1 MILSGFHKAKS
12 VILTLTVL
20 FSFSLNTQGQRLFE
34 IDSLQLSNANQN
46 FVYAQGC
53 KSIKDTLF
61 IALDTA
67 LSIIESQKLQIAA
80 QDSSKSKCDAKY
92 QLLQEDEAALKKA
105 VKKEKR
111 KRTANA
117 ILFYVSVGVNVALA
131 ALILFR

>member
-1 MILSGFHKAKS
+1 MIQSIFRRAKS
-12 VILTLTVL
+12 AILTLTVL
-20 FSFSLNTQGQRLFE
+20 LLFSLNTQAQRLFE
-34 IDSLQLSNANQN
+34 IDSVQLSRANQN
-46 FVYAQGC
+46 YVYARSC
-53 KSIKDTLF
+53 KEIKDTLF

-80 QDSSKSKCDAKY
+80 QDSAKAKCDEKY
-92 QLLQEDEAALKKA
+92 QLLQDDEVALKKQ

-117 ILFYVSVGVNVALA
+117 ILFYVSVGGNVALA

>member
-1 MILSGFHKAKS
+1 MLPTFLLI
-12 VILTLTVL
+12 VL
-20 FSFSLNTQGQRLFE
+20 FHSFAHSQESKLYQ
-34 IDSLQLSNANQN
+34 IDSVQLSRANQN
-46 FVYAQGC
+46 YVYARSC
-53 KSIKDTLF
+53 KEIKDTLF

-80 QDSSKSKCDAKY
+80 QDSAKAKCDEKY
-92 QLLQEDEAALKKA
+92 QLLQDDEVALKKQ

-117 ILFYVSVGVNVALA
+117 ILFYVSVGGNVALA

>member
-1 MILSGFHKAKS
+1 MILSSSLSKMSA
-12 VILTLTVL
+12 ILVLTVL
-20 FSFSLNTQGQRLFE
+20 THSFAHSQESKSYL
-34 IDSLQLSNANQN
+34 IDSVQLSRANQN

-53 KSIKDTLF
+53 KEIKDTLF

-67 LSIIESQKLQIAA
+67 LSIINSQKLQIAA
-80 QDSSKSKCDAKY
+80 QDSAKAKCDEKY
-92 QLLQEDEAALKKA
+92 QLLQDDEAALKKQ

>member
-1 MILSGFHKAKS
+1 MLPTFLLI
-12 VILTLTVL
+12 VL
-20 FSFSLNTQGQRLFE
+20 FHSFAHSQESKLYQ
-34 IDSLQLSNANQN
+34 IDSVQLSRANQN
-46 FVYAQGC
+46 FVYARSC
-53 KSIKDTLF
+53 KEIKDTLF

-80 QDSSKSKCDAKY
+80 QDSAKAKCDEKY
-92 QLLQEDEAALKKA
+92 QLLQDDEVALKKQ

-117 ILFYVSVGVNVALA
+117 ILFYVSVGGNVALA

>member
-12 VILTLTVL
+12 AILTLTVL
-20 FSFSLNTQGQRLFE
+20 LFFSLNTQGQRLFE

-53 KSIKDTLF
+53 KEIKDTLF

-67 LSIIESQKLQIAA
+67 LSIIESQKLQLSA
-80 QDSSKSKCDAKY
+80 QDSAKAKCDEKY
-92 QLLQEDEAALKKA
+92 QLLQDDEVALKKQ
-105 VKKEKR
+105 VKKEKAR
-111 KRTANA
+111 RTGNA

-131 ALILFR
+131 ALILLR